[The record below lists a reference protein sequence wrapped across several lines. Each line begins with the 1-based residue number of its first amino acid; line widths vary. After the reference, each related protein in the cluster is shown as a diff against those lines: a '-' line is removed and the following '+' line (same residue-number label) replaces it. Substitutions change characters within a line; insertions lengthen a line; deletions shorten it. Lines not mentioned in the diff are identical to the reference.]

1 VYAWIYRWEFMST
14 DHDIGYG
21 WSRKQEDGQREIEV
35 VPLTRRKSH
44 IIPESGAYI
53 CESPGEY
60 VLKFDNS
67 FSWVRS
73 KEVFYSVKVIPP
85 ESGLSENTAS

>member
-1 VYAWIYRWEFMST
+1 MKAPENVRSKKNLSIIIIIECT
-14 DHDIGYG
+14 D
-21 WSRKQEDGQREIEV
+21 
-35 VPLTRRKSH
+35 
-44 IIPESGAYI
+44 
-53 CESPGEY
+53 

-85 ESGLSENTAS
+85 ETPETIPV